1 MQSKPNSIIQLLK
14 AAACAGL
21 VLCAYSPVT
30 VQAADKADP
39 TGTWTWTTPGRN
51 GNPGRK
57 ATLKLKAEG
66 DKVTGKVTSPGR
78 QGAENET
85 EISDGKLKGDEVSF
99 NVTREFNGNKVV
111 MKYNGKV
118 SGDTIKG
125 KVESERNGNPQSRD
139 WEAKREK

>member
-1 MQSKPNSIIQLLK
+1 MQFKQHIPKSLIISALCGTFALGFLSQTK
-14 AAACAGL
+14 AE
-21 VLCAYSPVT
+21 
-30 VQAADKADP
+30 DKKADP
-39 TGTWTWTTPGRN
+39 SGTWTWTTPGRN